1 MIFLLIYRSKQIHI
15 KYYVWIMNILCE
27 GIDSLSQVNV
37 VAALVRSEAIFALS
51 LPNLPETPL
60 MMSMGVIFAMIVE
73 FFGG

>member
-1 MIFLLIYRSKQIHI
+1 
-15 KYYVWIMNILCE
+15 MNILCE

-60 MMSMGVIFAMIVE
+60 MMSIGVIFAMIVV
-73 FFGG
+73 FFG